1 MAARQSS
8 ANAGRLRNYA
18 EKTVEGLKSAT
29 TSRSLGNRGYSRCRY
44 GASPR
49 IAVFCYFSFVA
60 YASDRRTMFPE
71 INNFLDINPSSLP
84 NGKCIVVKQ
93 CGTDGS
99 FLLHHLLS
107 LYGHGNCNAC
117 LVGVAQTYNHY
128 KSVADKVGSSL
139 NKRKESGQFAFID
152 ALKEIGQITIESTS
166 DDSIGDV
173 NTGDTLDVSYLK
185 RLYFAI
191 KSAIQQ
197 LSKQGDASTVL
208 VMIDDLTMLL
218 HLGIPV
224 LSVIHFVQYLR
235 QLVCPTHDS
244 SGCLTVLV
252 PQDLAVED
260 DDLNILVRQLCHSS
274 DMILHVSGLESGFC
288 RDVHGKVMALAK
300 ICVHLIPFKRFRC
313 HNFSFLSLN
322 EAHCKRQWVHKMR
335 YIQKGLGHRGHFKVL
350 GDTCPHSVSI
360 CVFNSIYFKM
370 HNIKS
375 NAITN
380 NKSHGTNEIQLRN
393 VF

>member
-1 MAARQSS
+1 
-8 ANAGRLRNYA
+8 
-18 EKTVEGLKSAT
+18 
-29 TSRSLGNRGYSRCRY
+29 
-44 GASPR
+44 
-49 IAVFCYFSFVA
+49 
-60 YASDRRTMFPE
+60 MFPE

-117 LVGVAQTYNHY
+117 LVGVAQTFNHY
-128 KSVADKVGSSL
+128 KSVSDKVGASL
-139 NKRKESGQFAFID
+139 NKWKESGKFAFID

-166 DDSIGDV
+166 DTSIGDV
-173 NTGDTLDVSYLK
+173 VDTLDVSYLK
-185 RLYFAI
+185 RLYFVI

-218 HLGIPV
+218 HVGIPV

-235 QLVCPTHDS
+235 QLVCPTHNS

-252 PQDLAVED
+252 HQDLAVDD

-288 RDVHGKVMALAK
+288 RDVHGKLTVTWRESAEKEHPSGWNKQQEKTMEMQFK
-300 ICVHLIPFKRFRC
+300 IMDKNVCLFAPGT
-313 HNFSFLSLN
+313 S
-322 EAHCKRQWVHKMR
+322 AA
-335 YIQKGLGHRGHFKVL
+335 VL
-350 GDTCPHSVSI
+350 
-360 CVFNSIYFKM
+360 
-370 HNIKS
+370 
-375 NAITN
+375 
-380 NKSHGTNEIQLRN
+380 
-393 VF
+393 